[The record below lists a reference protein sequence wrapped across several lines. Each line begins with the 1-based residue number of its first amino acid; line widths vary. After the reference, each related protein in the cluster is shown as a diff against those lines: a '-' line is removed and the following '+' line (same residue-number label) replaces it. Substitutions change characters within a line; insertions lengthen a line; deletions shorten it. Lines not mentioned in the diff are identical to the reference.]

1 MIMKASGKYG
11 SVRMRMAISI
21 FLFITAF
28 FGATIPASAQPAD
41 PTSTVELS
49 TRYPSFLPFFAT
61 PRADLSLGPVLTAK
75 SALLYDMDAKKVL
88 LAKDPAVRLPVA
100 SLTKLMTVTVAIESG
115 LPFDREVPVPAEAV
129 KLEPSKLYLL
139 ARDSLSVREL
149 ILASLI
155 ASANDAA
162 YTLASA
168 LPDALSAMNRKAY
181 ELGLLDTR
189 FSTPTGLDDPDNYS
203 SAVDIARVF
212 DHALTLPLAAEA
224 MRTRSATVT
233 SSEGKRYELD
243 NTNIFLGRKGIDV
256 IAGKTGTTDEAG
268 QCLIVLVRLDN
279 GHRVLGVLLGSKAR
293 FPEMRAL
300 IAWAET
306 DS

>member
-1 MIMKASGKYG
+1 MRSMLTNFHGRVLAGTALALLLFANFPIG
-11 SVRMRMAISI
+11 SV
-21 FLFITAF
+21 
-28 FGATIPASAQPAD
+28 SAQSTD
-41 PTSTVELS
+41 PVPSVELS
-49 TRYPSFLPFFAT
+49 TRYPSFLPFFAV
-61 PRADLSLGPVLTAK
+61 PRADRSLGPKLTAK
-75 SALLYDMDAKKVL
+75 SALLYDLDAKQVL
-88 LAKDPAVRLPVA
+88 FARDPAARLPVA
-100 SLTKLMTVTVAIESG
+100 SLTKLMTVTVAIEAG
-115 LPFDREVPVPAEAV
+115 LAYDREVPVPPEAV

-168 LPDALSAMNRKAY
+168 LPDTIASMNRKAY

-243 NTNIFLGRKGIDV
+243 NTNILLGRQDMDV

-279 GHRVLGVLLGSKAR
+279 GHRVLGVLLGSRSR

-300 IAWAET
+300 IAWAEK
-306 DS
+306 DR

>member
-1 MIMKASGKYG
+1 MLTNFHGRILAG
-11 SVRMRMAISI
+11 
-21 FLFITAF
+21 TALVLLVF
-28 FGATIPASAQPAD
+28 SNVPFEKASAQVPE
-41 PTSTVELS
+41 PIPPIELS
-49 TRYPSFLPFFAT
+49 TRYPSFLPFFAA
-61 PRADLSLGPVLTAK
+61 PRADRSLGPKLTAR
-75 SALLYDMDAKKVL
+75 SALLYDMDAKRVL
-88 LAKDPAVRLPVA
+88 LARDPAARLPVA
-100 SLTKLMTVTVAIESG
+100 SLTKLMTVTVAIEAG

-168 LPDALSAMNRKAY
+168 LPDALASMNRKAY

-243 NTNIFLGRKGIDV
+243 NTDILLGRQDMDV

-268 QCLIVLVRLDN
+268 PCLIVLVRLEN
-279 GHRVLGVLLGSKAR
+279 GHRVLGVLLGSRSR

-300 IAWAET
+300 IAWAEAA
-306 DS
+306 S